1 MATSSVVKFN
11 GIDTQVFDVIAS
23 ATADNAIQIAHKLGV
38 LLDGAFGNIFF
49 TPLLAAAWISQW
61 RVQQTLTTV
70 NTLSLVKTSVASSA
84 ANTAQLRVTIQR
96 PHSTGR

>member
-1 MATSSVVKFN
+1 MATSVTTKFD

-23 ATADNAIQIAHKLGV
+23 ATADNAIQIAHKLNV
-38 LLDGAFGNIFF
+38 LLNGKFGNIFF
-49 TPLLAAAWISQW
+49 TPLLAAAYFSQW

-70 NTLSLVKTSVASSA
+70 NTLSLVKTSTASSA